1 MVSEPLQNLTPGE
14 FQGKTYSLRI
24 HVPDSDVFYRTIAE
38 LADTLLQP
46 HPDPDY
52 LLTSIQRLSRS
63 KRYLRRLVRDGSDS
77 HDGTLVATLKDELAT
92 YTANVHSHLRGL
104 RVIDRWDR
112 TLATSEEQYHLYMLE
127 IELTN
132 RLNSDRFRSSSR
144 KFAFLP
150 HCLRDFSA
158 DCRAAQRDIDYVCK
172 GCTDDCNVNH
182 TSKVLRLHGVK
193 PYIWMSADLRGLLR
207 KAKKERDGLGVLGI
221 ACIPELVRGMRM
233 CLKYDVPV
241 VGVPLDANRCERW
254 WGEFYPNTV
263 NMNKLGSLLAG
274 EH

>member
-1 MVSEPLQNLTPGE
+1 MVPVPLQNLTREE
-14 FQGKTYSLRI
+14 FQGKTYSLRT
-24 HVPDSDVFYRTIAE
+24 HEPDSDVFYRTIAE
-38 LADTLLQP
+38 FADRLLQQ
-46 HPDPDY
+46 HPDSHQ
-52 LLTSIQRLSRS
+52 LLTRIQRLSRS
-63 KRYLRRLVRDGSDS
+63 KRHLRRLVRDGSDS
-77 HDGTLVATLKDELAT
+77 HDSALVAILKDELAGF
-92 YTANVHSHLRGL
+92 TANVQSHLQGL
-104 RVIDRWDR
+104 RLIDWWDR

-132 RLNSDRFRSSSR
+132 RLYSDRFRSSSR

-158 DCRAAQRDIDYVCK
+158 DCRADQRDIDYVCR

-182 TSKVLRLHGVK
+182 TSNVLRLHGVK

-241 VGVPLDANRCERW
+241 VGVPLDANRCARW

-263 NMNKLGSLLAG
+263 NMNKLESLLTG